1 MGYDNNKLIKGNGG
15 EERMERK
22 KHKYER
28 WLVLSLLFVILIGL
42 LLPLTQQV
50 GSANLVKTFKKEMPN
65 GQLKAIEGLYVEL
78 WQDGELVGTGIT
90 DGYGRVVFCPI
101 EDGDYTLKFSYE
113 GVDYEEEVAVEGQT
127 DIENVLTPKTCW
139 GRGRVVGI

>member
-1 MGYDNNKLIKGNGG
+1 MGV
-15 EERMERK
+15 K
-22 KHKYER
+22 KEWKEKNISFER
-28 WLVLSLLFVILIGL
+28 WLVLSLIFVILIGL

-78 WQDGELVGTGIT
+78 WQDGELIGTNTT
-90 DGYGRVVFCPI
+90 DSHGRVVFCPI

-113 GVDYEEEVAVEGQT
+113 GVDYEEEVTVEGQT

>member
-28 WLVLSLLFVILIGL
+28 WLVLSLIFVILIGL

-65 GQLKAIEGLYVEL
+65 GQLPIKGLYVEL
-78 WQDGELVGTGIT
+78 WQDGELVGTGKI
-90 DGYGRVVFCPI
+90 GRAHV
-101 EDGDYTLKFSYE
+101 
-113 GVDYEEEVAVEGQT
+113 
-127 DIENVLTPKTCW
+127 
-139 GRGRVVGI
+139 